1 MKSKKVSII
10 IVNFNGRKW
19 LEKLLPDLESQT
31 YQNLEIIVV
40 DNGSQDNTP
49 QFIKENYP
57 NIKVISLKLNHGFS
71 QGNNIG
77 LNKATGEYIVLLN
90 NDTRVDN
97 NYILDFV
104 SVFSEIPGCQ
114 IAQSKI
120 VYLSDNTKIDTCGSF
135 ITPLSYLYYVGND
148 KNEAQKKYNQAFKI
162 FSTKGASMII
172 KREVVEKIG
181 LFDKDYW
188 SYYEE
193 TDFCHRAWLSGYQ
206 VWYWPKATVSHAI
219 GGTSLKFANE
229 FVQFHNFKNKLASFL
244 VNFEV
249 LTLLWFVPMYLLT
262 LVIISI
268 FWLLK
273 LKFGHVLALL
283 KSLVW
288 NLIHFPQT
296 LQKRKVVQ
304 ERRNTSDGKIFHLT
318 MKSPRPSYYW
328 HLLNNSLGK
337 YVD

>member
-1 MKSKKVSII
+1 MSDKKVSII
-10 IVNFNGRKW
+10 IVNYNGQRW
-19 LEKLLPDLESQT
+19 LSEILPDLNGQI
-31 YQNLEIIVV
+31 YQNLEVVVV
-40 DNGSQDNTP
+40 DNGSSDNSLK
-49 QFIKENYP
+49 FVKENFP
-57 NIKVISLKLNHGFS
+57 KVKVIGLKLNHGFA
-71 QGNNIG
+71 QGNNFG
-77 LNKATGEYIVLLN
+77 FKKATGEYIIFLN
-90 NDTRVDN
+90 NDTRVDPQ
-97 NYILDFV
+97 YVSDFV
-104 SVFSEIPGCQ
+104 SVFTENKDCQ

-162 FSTKGASMII
+162 FSTKGASMIV
-172 KREVVEKIG
+172 KREVIEKIG
-181 LFDKDYW
+181 LFDKDFW

-244 VNFEV
+244 INFEV
-249 LTLLWFVPMYLLT
+249 LTLLWFVPMYLIT

-268 FWLLK
+268 FWLFK
-273 LKFGHVLALL
+273 LKFSHVFALL

-296 LQKRKVVQ
+296 LQKRKDVQ
-304 ERRNTSDGKIFHLT
+304 SKRTASDGKIFHFV